1 METIAYK
8 SLLQFPRA
16 LAVYN
21 LPTYTL
27 LQLRFGFRGKII
39 SKKQEFV
46 VNNNLKLWDAT
57 KCRIFQKSQFAR
69 PYPDNAKPQSIY
81 CLIKQRKL
89 KIKNSF
95 LNISD
100 TF

>member
-8 SLLQFPRA
+8 LLLQFPRA

-69 PYPDNAKPQSIY
+69 PYLDNAKPQSY
-81 CLIKQRKL
+81 LLFNKTEKTED
-89 KIKNSF
+89 KEY
-95 LNISD
+95 
-100 TF
+100 